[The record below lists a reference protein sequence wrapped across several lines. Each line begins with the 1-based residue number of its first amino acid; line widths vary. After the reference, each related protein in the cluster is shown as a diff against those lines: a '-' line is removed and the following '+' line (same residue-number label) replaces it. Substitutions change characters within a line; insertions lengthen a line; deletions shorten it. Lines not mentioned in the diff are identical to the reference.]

1 MWRMHK
7 NTTGVSL
14 TVFFIYSAP
23 SAETL
28 CSTYMAGSPSGTIIA
43 RSSPGKS
50 SLSSRCCSS
59 THRGSSESVS
69 SLVLAP
75 STPPGTVHSPKIQH
89 IRPCSDL
96 SKLHRIQLK
105 LINRNDLHWPRYFR
119 YSSGWESKCNRY
131 LEMVSVMDRWYFF
144 WKNFWSS
151 LTWRDLLAF
160 WSLEHGWKSLAGRS
174 SRRTALG
181 DPSPLAPIQWNCY
194 WSMLSLIAACI
205 IYILYICYYYL
216 KDLTQQ
222 NWSAA

>member
-50 SLSSRCCSS
+50 SLSSMCCSS

-105 LINRNDLHWPRYFR
+105 LINHALEFYASRYMIIMKNNNIEPSRQLFL
-119 YSSGWESKCNRY
+119 GC
-131 LEMVSVMDRWYFF
+131 YF
-144 WKNFWSS
+144 
-151 LTWRDLLAF
+151 
-160 WSLEHGWKSLAGRS
+160 
-174 SRRTALG
+174 
-181 DPSPLAPIQWNCY
+181 QW
-194 WSMLSLIAACI
+194 
-205 IYILYICYYYL
+205 LYRIG
-216 KDLTQQ
+216 
-222 NWSAA
+222 